1 MARRKPTT
9 IQQIRDDLKNNVF
22 TRAKLLRRAIDRNKV
37 ITQITKFD
45 GEYAKRFEAFKEAA
59 NKAAK
64 EHGDKSRKT
73 FEFEGKKFSI
83 RLFNT
88 LNSSILSLGHI

>member
-37 ITQITKFD
+37 IT
-45 GEYAKRFEAFKEAA
+45 
-59 NKAAK
+59 
-64 EHGDKSRKT
+64 
-73 FEFEGKKFSI
+73 
-83 RLFNT
+83 
-88 LNSSILSLGHI
+88 